1 METIKD
7 NHVKSTVHKL
17 ITTVIFLRIV
27 WSISKTTISKNEHD
41 FEALAT

>member
-17 ITTVIFLRIV
+17 ITTVIFF
-27 WSISKTTISKNEHD
+27 KNCMVNKQNHNIQK
-41 FEALAT
+41 

>member
-17 ITTVIFLRIV
+17 NTTVIFL
-27 WSISKTTISKNEHD
+27 KNCMVNKQNHNIQK
-41 FEALAT
+41 